1 MVSAAHGIV
10 LVVDDDA
17 GFRTHM
23 RLLLERA
30 GFEVVEAADADE
42 TLDAVAERGPDL
54 VLLDVR
60 LPRVSGY
67 ELYRMLRDRI
77 GESLPI
83 LFVSGDRTEAYDRV
97 AGLLLGADD
106 YVVKPFEPDELLARI
121 RRLVRQRPGRRAA
134 PAPPKRDG
142 TENLTPREI
151 EILRLLAQGSSSA
164 VIAKQLVISPR
175 TVGTHVQHILAKLGV
190 ENRTQAA
197 AYAFRAGLIRLEG
210 QAHAV
215 GPSTEAINL
224 AS

>member
-1 MVSAAHGIV
+1 MVSAAHEMV
-10 LVVDDDA
+10 LVVDDDD

-42 TLDAVAERGPDL
+42 ALDAVAARDPDL

-67 ELYRMLRDRI
+67 ELYRMLRELI
-77 GESLPI
+77 GESVPI

-121 RRLVRQRPGRRAA
+121 RRSVRQRSEPDA
-134 PAPPKRDG
+134 PAPSQRYA
-142 TENLTPREI
+142 TEVLTPREN
-151 EILRLLAQGSSSA
+151 EVLRLLAQGNSSA
-164 VIAKQLVISPR
+164 EIAQQLVISPR

-190 ENRTQAA
+190 ENRTQATA
-197 AYAFRAGLIRLEG
+197 HAFRAGLVRPEVE
-210 QAHAV
+210 AHTVDDSSDAV
-215 GPSTEAINL
+215 L
-224 AS
+224 FAS

>member
-1 MVSAAHGIV
+1 MV

-17 GFRTHM
+17 GFRTYM

-42 TLDAVAERGPDL
+42 TIDAVAARDPDL
-54 VLLDVR
+54 VLLDVC

-83 LFVSGDRTEAYDRV
+83 LFVSGDRVDAYDRV

-106 YVVKPFEPDELLARI
+106 YVVKPFEPDELLARV
-121 RRLVRQRPGRRAA
+121 RRSVRQRPGRET
-134 PAPPKRDG
+134 PAPSQRDA
-142 TENLTPREI
+142 TENLTPREN
-151 EILRLLAQGSSSA
+151 EILRLLAHGRSSA
-164 VIAKQLVISPR
+164 EIAKHLVISPR

-190 ENRTQAA
+190 KNRTQAA
-197 AYAFRAGLIRLEG
+197 AYAFRAGL
-210 QAHAV
+210 V
-215 GPSTEAINL
+215 GPEVEAQARDGSSQATL
-224 AS
+224 AAS

>member
-1 MVSAAHGIV
+1 MVSAAHEMV
-10 LVVDDDA
+10 LVVDDDD

-42 TLDAVAERGPDL
+42 ALDAVAARDPDL

-67 ELYRMLRDRI
+67 ELYRMLRELI
-77 GESLPI
+77 GESVPI

-121 RRLVRQRPGRRAA
+121 RRSVRQRSEPDA
-134 PAPPKRDG
+134 PAPSQRYA
-142 TENLTPREI
+142 TEVLTPREN
-151 EILRLLAQGSSSA
+151 EVLRLLAQGNSSA
-164 VIAKQLVISPR
+164 EIAQQLVISPR

-197 AYAFRAGLIRLEG
+197 AHAFRAGLVRPEVE
-210 QAHAV
+210 AHTVDDSSDAV
-215 GPSTEAINL
+215 L
-224 AS
+224 FAS

>member
-1 MVSAAHGIV
+1 VVSAAHEIV
-10 LVVDDDA
+10 LVVDDDED
-17 GFRTHM
+17 FRTYM

-42 TLDAVAERGPDL
+42 TLDAVEERDPDL

-77 GESLPI
+77 GESVPI

-106 YVVKPFEPDELLARI
+106 YVVKPFDPDELLARI
-121 RRLVRQRPGRRAA
+121 RRSVRQQSEFDLTAA
-134 PAPPKRDG
+134 SERDAI
-142 TENLTPREI
+142 EILTPREN
-151 EILRLLAQGSSSA
+151 EVLRLLALGSSSA
-164 VIAKQLVISPR
+164 EIAQELVISPR

-197 AYAFRAGLIRLEG
+197 AHAFRAGLVRPEVE
-210 QAHAV
+210 AHAV
-215 GPSTEAINL
+215 DDSSEVVL
-224 AS
+224 SAS